1 MSGVREDDRKTTY
14 GLNTGPEAD
23 TRNTRA
29 RSFLMESL
37 AKPGRSPTENVNLT
51 LNQKCRE

>member
-23 TRNTRA
+23 TRNTR
-29 RSFLMESL
+29 RTQW
-37 AKPGRSPTENVNLT
+37 RT
-51 LNQKCRE
+51 LKLYRLRFRTDLQWLQHREWA